1 MLRPVRKITC
11 SSNDHDFGG
20 DHNDDDDGAGDYD
33 DNDDDDDA
41 TGEDAHLHRRCR

>member
-20 DHNDDDDGAGDYD
+20 DYNDDNDDYDD

-41 TGEDAHLHRRCR
+41 TGEEAHLHRSCR

>member
-20 DHNDDDDGAGDYD
+20 DDNDDDDD
-33 DNDDDDDA
+33 DDDDDDA
-41 TGEDAHLHRRCR
+41 TGEEDHLSRGCR